1 MRALKRTALGVAVV
15 ALTFVSA
22 ACGDDGDTEA
32 AETPST
38 ETVAEPT
45 EEHCTADHV
54 GGTITMGVYSETA
67 GLDPVVSTGSGAT
80 GGTELAAIYDTI
92 MRWDPATGEYEPRLA
107 ESLEPNSDYSEWTL
121 KLKPGL
127 KFGNG
132 DPFTTAAVAHSI
144 ERHKDPDLRSSSRV
158 FAQYIDSVEIVDD
171 LTMVFKLAAPWSEF
185 PYVLADEPGMVP
197 NPAVIE
203 QLGPEQFSR
212 APVGAGVGPYE
223 VERFTPGES
232 IVLRAKS
239 DYWGGP
245 VCVEEL
251 RFVAWGSPAATFE
264 ALEAGQ
270 VNVAYID
277 DAQVLHRLRER
288 GFAHH
293 SEALGG
299 QGLQINQN
307 EGAPTQHLEVRQAIL
322 HALDPEV
329 IDQRVNDGVGLAT
342 SKLFGEN
349 SLYHTD
355 VEGPEVDTEKAA
367 QLVAD
372 AKAAHGWD
380 GKVRLTCT
388 EAQADQAISVKTL
401 LDAVGFEV
409 QIERV
414 PTTGDLIQRVFIDRN
429 FDMACWTVQLF
440 DAAPWVKLDRMLRN
454 GSPSNIIGYNNPEME
469 AALAEL
475 RVAPNLDAKKR
486 VIGEIQQIWN
496 ETAPFAV
503 IRSGEPSIA
512 WRDEV
517 RGLTFTQETIVY
529 FDKAYIAR

>member
-1 MRALKRTALGVAVV
+1 
-15 ALTFVSA
+15 
-22 ACGDDGDTEA
+22 
-32 AETPST
+32 
-38 ETVAEPT
+38 
-45 EEHCTADHV
+45 
-54 GGTITMGVYSETA
+54 
-67 GLDPVVSTGSGAT
+67 
-80 GGTELAAIYDTI
+80 
-92 MRWDPATGEYEPRLA
+92 
-107 ESLEPNSDYSEWTL
+107 
-121 KLKPGL
+121 
-127 KFGNG
+127 
-132 DPFTTAAVAHSI
+132 
-144 ERHKDPDLRSSSRV
+144 
-158 FAQYIDSVEIVDD
+158 
-171 LTMVFKLAAPWSEF
+171 
-185 PYVLADEPGMVP
+185 
-197 NPAVIE
+197 
-203 QLGPEQFSR
+203 
-212 APVGAGVGPYE
+212 
-223 VERFTPGES
+223 
-232 IVLRAKS
+232 
-239 DYWGGP
+239 
-245 VCVEEL
+245 
-251 RFVAWGSPAATFE
+251 
-264 ALEAGQ
+264 
-270 VNVAYID
+270 
-277 DAQVLHRLRER
+277 VLHRLRER

-429 FDMACWTVQLF
+429 FDMACWSVQLF

-454 GSPSNIIGYNNPEME
+454 GSPSNIIGYN
-469 AALAEL
+469 
-475 RVAPNLDAKKR
+475 
-486 VIGEIQQIWN
+486 
-496 ETAPFAV
+496 
-503 IRSGEPSIA
+503 
-512 WRDEV
+512 
-517 RGLTFTQETIVY
+517 
-529 FDKAYIAR
+529 